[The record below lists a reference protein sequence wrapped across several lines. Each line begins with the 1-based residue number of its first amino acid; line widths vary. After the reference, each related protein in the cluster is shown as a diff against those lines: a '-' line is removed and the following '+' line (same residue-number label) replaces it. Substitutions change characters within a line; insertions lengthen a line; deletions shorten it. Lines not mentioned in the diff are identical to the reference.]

1 MPGPAGGAIA
11 APRSIRTR
19 VLRRT
24 TADADIA
31 LASREGVFVWVS
43 VGGWAS
49 ATLRAGRLG
58 RCGRCARN
66 ARTANA
72 TARTGVAPV
81 SSRHVDGVLDLPA
94 ASRPESRRA
103 CGIGVPLDG
112 RSASEDATR
121 PPHLRVSCRR
131 DRPSPYRPLS
141 RGSRRR
147 ASIRR
152 SRQVGTTPGWRDR
165 HTVRSADRRAGLVIR
180 RVATRARPE
189 RKKAGPC
196 AIQGPAFHPS
206 GSVSTR
212 PRRSM
217 RPHYRCG
224 PAQLTRLRAFP
235 QRLSASAR

>member
-1 MPGPAGGAIA
+1 MPGPAGGASA
-11 APRSIRTR
+11 APRSIRTC
-19 VLRRT
+19 VSGRT

-49 ATLRAGRLG
+49 ATLRTGRLG

-66 ARTANA
+66 TRTAN
-72 TARTGVAPV
+72 ARTGVAPL

-94 ASRPESRRA
+94 ASRPGSRRA
-103 CGIGVPLDG
+103 CGIGVRLG
-112 RSASEDATR
+112 GGSASEDDTR
-121 PPHLRVSCRR
+121 PPRLRLSCRR
-131 DRPSPYRPLS
+131 GKPSPHCPLS

-147 ASIRR
+147 ASIRK
-152 SRQVGTTPGWRDR
+152 SRQVGIAPGRLDR
-165 HTVRSADRRAGLVIR
+165 HAVRSADRRAGLVIR

-206 GSVSTR
+206 GSISTR
-212 PRRSM
+212 PRRSW